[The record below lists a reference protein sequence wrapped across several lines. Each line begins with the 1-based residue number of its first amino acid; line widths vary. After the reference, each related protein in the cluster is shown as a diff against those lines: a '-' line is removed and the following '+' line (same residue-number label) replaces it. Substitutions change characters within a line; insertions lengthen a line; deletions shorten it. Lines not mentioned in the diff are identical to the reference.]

1 MHRRHILASPAL
13 LVAARAG
20 AQTLSGRTLQLIVP
34 YPPGGGN
41 DIGAR
46 ALAPLLERELGLSV
60 VVLNRPGAASQLG
73 MGQVARST
81 PDGLTIGYGLWP
93 QTTTLYLDPSR
104 QTPFTRAS
112 FTPLCIHATDP
123 GAIMVKA
130 DSPLRGLADMIATAR
145 ARPDDFRM
153 SDNGSY
159 GHEHLASVR
168 LQKQAGVRFN
178 QVHFQGA
185 GPAAISL
192 LSGQT
197 EAGIFAVGTASS
209 NVRQGQMRALAV
221 LSPEESPFLPGVPT
235 ARMQGYDIVA
245 GSMRAF
251 VAPAGLPDGVKQAL
265 VGGLE
270 RAILSPEHA
279 EKMQQLS
286 IPITWQG
293 PEAFARY
300 WRQEEETLRPLMEE
314 LLKEGGN

>member
-13 LVAARAG
+13 LLAARAG

-60 VVLNRPGAASQLG
+60 VVLNRAGAASQLG
-73 MGQVARST
+73 MGQVARAA

-130 DSPLRGLADMIATAR
+130 DSPLRSLTDMIAAAR

-235 ARMQGYDIVA
+235 ARAQGYDIVA
-245 GSMRAF
+245 GSTRAF
-251 VAPAGLPDGVKQAL
+251 VAPAGLPGGVKLAL
-265 VGGLE
+265 AAGME

-279 EKMQQLS
+279 EKMRQLA

-300 WRQEEETLRPLMEE
+300 WQQEEETLRPLMEE
-314 LLKEGGN
+314 LLKESGN